1 MKKLLVIIAILA
13 FPMSVGN
20 AYNAG
25 RDFTGIINGME
36 IKELKHSSFSVDN
49 LEKYLQLTQAPDPD
63 IMISQFIVETGWF
76 TSKSFLLGNNI
87 SGMKVPAKRNTTT
100 SGKIFGYA
108 KYHHWTDSVDDFLLW
123 LQYHGLSKGYVDHLR
138 RKSYSQNE
146 NYYSLIMKV
155 NGDIGSSLSD
165 R

>member
-1 MKKLLVIIAILA
+1 MKKLWIIIAILA
-13 FPMSVGN
+13 FPISAGN
-20 AYNAG
+20 AYQSG

-36 IKELKHSSFSVDN
+36 IKELKHSSFSIEN

-87 SGMKVPAKRNTTT
+87 SGMKVPAKRITTS

-108 KYHHWTDSVDDFLLW
+108 KYNHWTDSVDDFLLW
-123 LQYHGLSKGYVDHLR
+123 LQYHGLSEGYVDHLR
-138 RKSYSQNE
+138 KRCYSQND

-155 NGDIGSSLSD
+155 NGEIGSSLSG